1 MRRKNSFTLEKQ
13 RKNKNGRRNNL
24 DFAPIY
30 VFINLKIKPT
40 PFCGLFLKEKEETGP
55 VTLICTVHRFNHQP
69 NCFTPI
75 IKKIS
80 STD

>member
-1 MRRKNSFTLEKQ
+1 
-13 RKNKNGRRNNL
+13 L

-30 VFINLKIKPT
+30 VFINLKIKPM

-69 NCFTPI
+69 N
-75 IKKIS
+75 
-80 STD
+80 

>member
-1 MRRKNSFTLEKQ
+1 
-13 RKNKNGRRNNL
+13 L

-75 IKKIS
+75 IKKSVRQTDQPAYPDSFHTTGRS
-80 STD
+80 SFLNYG